1 MESMI
6 WLQILAE
13 TVVYVGSLC
22 TNILRKGMNP
32 LLLVLSQLSTVSTKF
47 SSLACHNSSL
57 WSLPFTQ
64 RFFPDIGT
72 ICNLI
77 GSVWSLLKD
86 ETCTAKHLF
95 LAKRKGP
102 MKISKIRGTTN
113 SNNNNQFNHFYL
125 DKPILVKIF
134 LRLCCHPLQLPTPKE
149 NFLYLPFIYIW
160 IVDLNL

>member
-1 MESMI
+1 MTYRISQQFFFFFWFSNIIVSPICRQSLLIETVHAFYWRCQVSWLILVQKMESMI

-22 TNILRKGMNP
+22 TSILRKGMNP

-77 GSVWSLLKD
+77 GSVS
-86 ETCTAKHLF
+86 TNI
-95 LAKRKGP
+95 RK
-102 MKISKIRGTTN
+102 
-113 SNNNNQFNHFYL
+113 
-125 DKPILVKIF
+125 
-134 LRLCCHPLQLPTPKE
+134 E
-149 NFLYLPFIYIW
+149 
-160 IVDLNL
+160 